1 VTSNRSVLIK
11 AGSPSLKFQIA
22 RFLEKQGTRPP
33 SSDTIWY
40 ARLRRTDD
48 ADLWELS
55 TSDREAFGEIF
66 RRHARAVFAICYWRT
81 GDAAM
86 AEDVTSVVFLEAWR
100 RRDLVVLEQRSA
112 LPWLL
117 GVANHTSRNATR
129 SLRRYTQALKRLDGH
144 RQLPTDDV
152 VIDRIEA
159 ETSLKMF
166 NGVVRDLSEQ
176 EREIVLLVFWS
187 GLSYEATSVA
197 LGVPVGTV
205 RSRVSR
211 TRRKLQLRLGDNR
224 VTKEAS

>member
-1 VTSNRSVLIK
+1 MRNYDEL
-11 AGSPSLKFQIA
+11 
-22 RFLEKQGTRPP
+22 
-33 SSDTIWY
+33 
-40 ARLRRTDD
+40 DD

-66 RRHARAVFAICYWRT
+66 RRHARAVFAICYWRM

-129 SLRRYTQALKRLDGH
+129 SLRRYPPALKRLDGH
-144 RQLPTDDV
+144 RPLPTDDA

-159 ETSLKMF
+159 ETSLKMV

-187 GLSYEATSVA
+187 GLTYEATSVA

>member
-1 VTSNRSVLIK
+1 MRNYDEL
-11 AGSPSLKFQIA
+11 
-22 RFLEKQGTRPP
+22 
-33 SSDTIWY
+33 
-40 ARLRRTDD
+40 DD
-48 ADLWELS
+48 ADLWDLS
-55 TSDREAFGEIF
+55 ASDREAFGEIF

-81 GDAAM
+81 GDAAT

-117 GVANHTSRNATR
+117 GVANHASRNATR
-129 SLRRYTQALKRLDGH
+129 SIRRYTHALKRLDGH
-144 RQLPTDDV
+144 RELPTDDE
-152 VIDRIEA
+152 VIDRIDA
-159 ETSLKMF
+159 ETSLRMV
-166 NGVVRDLSEQ
+166 NDIARGLSEQ

-197 LGVPVGTV
+197 LGIPVGTV

>member
-1 VTSNRSVLIK
+1 VEPVVRH
-11 AGSPSLKFQIA
+11 
-22 RFLEKQGTRPP
+22 
-33 SSDTIWY
+33 
-40 ARLRRTDD
+40 RTLFIVRNYDQLDD

-55 TSDREAFGEIF
+55 TTDREAFGEIF
-66 RRHARAVFAICYWRT
+66 RRHARSVFAICYWRT

-100 RRDLVVLEQRSA
+100 RRELVVLEQRSA

-129 SLRRYTQALKRLDGH
+129 SLRRYGQALRRLDG
-144 RQLPTDDV
+144 RRVVVSDDD
-152 VIDRIEA
+152 VIDRIDA
-159 ETSLKMF
+159 ETSL
-166 NGVVRDLSEQ
+166 NLVNRVARDLSDQ

-187 GLSYEATSVA
+187 GLRYEAASVA
-197 LGVPVGTV
+197 LGVPVGTI

-224 VTKEAS
+224 VIKEAT

>member
-1 VTSNRSVLIK
+1 VRNYDQL
-11 AGSPSLKFQIA
+11 
-22 RFLEKQGTRPP
+22 
-33 SSDTIWY
+33 
-40 ARLRRTDD
+40 DD

-55 TSDREAFGEIF
+55 TTDREAFGEIF
-66 RRHARAVFAICYWRT
+66 RRHARSVFAICYWRT

-100 RRDLVVLEQRSA
+100 RRELVVLEQRSA

-129 SLRRYTQALKRLDGH
+129 SLRRYGQALRRLDG
-144 RQLPTDDV
+144 RRVVVSDDD
-152 VIDRIEA
+152 VIDRLDA
-159 ETSLKMF
+159 ETSL
-166 NGVVRDLSEQ
+166 NLVNRVARDLSDQ

-187 GLSYEATSVA
+187 GLSYEAASVA
-197 LGVPVGTV
+197 LGVPVGTI

-224 VTKEAS
+224 VIKEAT

>member
-1 VTSNRSVLIK
+1 MELYRGGRTLYIVRHY
-11 AGSPSLKFQIA
+11 
-22 RFLEKQGTRPP
+22 
-33 SSDTIWY
+33 SD
-40 ARLRRTDD
+40 LDD

-55 TSDREAFGEIF
+55 GKDPEAFGEIF

-81 GDAAM
+81 GDAAV

-100 RRDLVVLEQRSA
+100 RRDVVVLEQRSA

-129 SLRRYTQALKRLDGH
+129 SLRRYSQALKRLDGH
-144 RQLPTDDV
+144 RSLPDDDA
-152 VIDRIEA
+152 VIDRLDA
-159 ETSLKMF
+159 EISLNMV
-166 NGVVRDLSEQ
+166 NEVARELNEQ

-187 GLSYEATSVA
+187 GLSYEAAAVA

-211 TRRKLQLRLGDNR
+211 TRRKLQLRLGDHR
-224 VTKEAS
+224 VTKEA

>member
-1 VTSNRSVLIK
+1 MRKYDEL
-11 AGSPSLKFQIA
+11 
-22 RFLEKQGTRPP
+22 
-33 SSDTIWY
+33 
-40 ARLRRTDD
+40 DD
-48 ADLWELS
+48 ADLWDLS
-55 TSDREAFGEIF
+55 ASDREAFGEIF

-81 GDAAM
+81 GDAAT

-129 SLRRYTQALKRLDGH
+129 SIRRYTHALKRLDGH
-144 RQLPTDDV
+144 RELPTNDEV
-152 VIDRIEA
+152 VDRIDA
-159 ETSLKMF
+159 ETSLKLV
-166 NGVVRDLSEQ
+166 NDIARDLSEQ

-187 GLSYEATSVA
+187 GLSYEETSVA
-197 LGVPVGTV
+197 LGIPVGTV

-224 VTKEAS
+224 VANETS

>member
-1 VTSNRSVLIK
+1 M
-11 AGSPSLKFQIA
+11 
-22 RFLEKQGTRPP
+22 
-33 SSDTIWY
+33 
-40 ARLRRTDD
+40 RTYDELDD

-55 TSDREAFGEIF
+55 SSDREAFGEIF

-100 RRDLVVLEQRSA
+100 RRELVVLEQRSA

-117 GVANHTSRNATR
+117 GVANHTSRNAIR
-129 SLRRYTQALKRLDGH
+129 SLRRYTQAVKRLDGR
-144 RQLPTDDV
+144 RQLPTDND
-152 VIDRIEA
+152 VIDRIDA
-159 ETSLKMF
+159 ETSLKLV
-166 NGVVRDLSEQ
+166 NETVRDLSEQ
-176 EREIVLLVFWS
+176 DREIVLLVFWS

>member
-1 VTSNRSVLIK
+1 M
-11 AGSPSLKFQIA
+11 
-22 RFLEKQGTRPP
+22 
-33 SSDTIWY
+33 
-40 ARLRRTDD
+40 RTYDELDD

-55 TSDREAFGEIF
+55 TSDGEAFGEIF

-100 RRDLVVLEQRSA
+100 RRDVVVLEQRSA

-144 RQLPTDDV
+144 RQLPNDDA
-152 VIDRIEA
+152 VIDRIDA
-159 ETSLKMF
+159 ETSL
-166 NGVVRDLSEQ
+166 NLVNDVVRDLSEQ

>member
-1 VTSNRSVLIK
+1 VRNY
-11 AGSPSLKFQIA
+11 
-22 RFLEKQGTRPP
+22 
-33 SSDTIWY
+33 SD
-40 ARLRRTDD
+40 LDD
-48 ADLWELS
+48 ADLWKLS
-55 TSDREAFGEIF
+55 TEDPEAFGEIF

-81 GDAAM
+81 GDAAV
-86 AEDVTSVVFLEAWR
+86 AEDVTSVVFLEAWK

-117 GVANHTSRNATR
+117 GVANHSSRNATR
-129 SLRRYTQALKRLDGH
+129 SLRRYSQALKRLDGH
-144 RQLPTDDV
+144 RNLPNDDDM
-152 VIDRIEA
+152 IDRLDA
-159 ETSLKMF
+159 EISLNMV
-166 NGVVRDLSEQ
+166 NQAARELTEQ

-187 GLSYEATSVA
+187 GLSYEATAVA

>member
-1 VTSNRSVLIK
+1 MRAYDEL
-11 AGSPSLKFQIA
+11 
-22 RFLEKQGTRPP
+22 
-33 SSDTIWY
+33 
-40 ARLRRTDD
+40 DD

-55 TSDREAFGEIF
+55 SSDGEAFGEIF
-66 RRHARAVFAICYWRT
+66 RRHARSVFAICYWRT

-100 RRDLVVLEQRSA
+100 RRELVVLEQRSA

-129 SLRRYTQALKRLDGH
+129 SLRRYHQALKRLDGR
-144 RQLPTDDV
+144 RQLPSDDAV
-152 VIDRIEA
+152 VDRIDA
-159 ETSLKMF
+159 ETSLNLVKE
-166 NGVVRDLSEQ
+166 VTRDLSEP
-176 EREIVLLVFWS
+176 EREIVYLVFWS

-197 LGVPVGTV
+197 LDVPVGTV

-224 VTKEAS
+224 VTKETL

>member
-1 VTSNRSVLIK
+1 MRNYDEL
-11 AGSPSLKFQIA
+11 
-22 RFLEKQGTRPP
+22 
-33 SSDTIWY
+33 
-40 ARLRRTDD
+40 DD

-66 RRHARAVFAICYWRT
+66 RRHARAVFAICYWRM

-144 RQLPTDDV
+144 RPLPTDDA

-159 ETSLKMF
+159 ETSLKMV

-187 GLSYEATSVA
+187 CLTYEATSVA

>member
-1 VTSNRSVLIK
+1 MESPANIK
-11 AGSPSLKFQIA
+11 NVELFVG
-22 RFLEKQGTRPP
+22 
-33 SSDTIWY
+33 
-40 ARLRRTDD
+40 RRTLFVVRTYEDLDD
-48 ADLWELS
+48 AELWELS
-55 TSDREAFGEIF
+55 TKDPEAFGEIF
-66 RRHARAVFAICYWRT
+66 RRHARSVFAICYWRT

-100 RRDLVVLEQRSA
+100 RRELVVLEQRSA

-129 SLRRYTQALKRLDGH
+129 SLRRYGQALRRLDGH
-144 RQLPTDDV
+144 RNLPSDDD
-152 VIDRIEA
+152 VIDRIDA
-159 ETSLKMF
+159 ETSL
-166 NGVVRDLSEQ
+166 NLVNEVARDLSDQ

-187 GLSYEATSVA
+187 GLSYEATAVA

-224 VTKEAS
+224 VTKEAT

>member
-1 VTSNRSVLIK
+1 M
-11 AGSPSLKFQIA
+11 
-22 RFLEKQGTRPP
+22 
-33 SSDTIWY
+33 
-40 ARLRRTDD
+40 RTYDELDD
-48 ADLWELS
+48 AALWELS
-55 TSDREAFGEIF
+55 ASDREAFGEIF

-100 RRDLVVLEQRSA
+100 RRNLVVLEQRSA

-129 SLRRYTQALKRLDGH
+129 SLRRYTQALKRLDGQ
-144 RQLPTDDV
+144 RQLPTDDE
-152 VIDRIEA
+152 VIDRIDA
-159 ETSLKMF
+159 ETSLKMV
-166 NGVVRDLSEQ
+166 NGIARDLSEQ

-197 LGVPVGTV
+197 LGIPVGTV

-211 TRRKLQLRLGDNR
+211 TRRKLQLRLGLDDR

>member
-1 VTSNRSVLIK
+1 MRNYDEL
-11 AGSPSLKFQIA
+11 
-22 RFLEKQGTRPP
+22 
-33 SSDTIWY
+33 
-40 ARLRRTDD
+40 DD

-66 RRHARAVFAICYWRT
+66 RRHARAVFAICYWRM

-144 RQLPTDDV
+144 RPLPTDDV

-159 ETSLKMF
+159 ETSLKMV

>member
-1 VTSNRSVLIK
+1 M
-11 AGSPSLKFQIA
+11 
-22 RFLEKQGTRPP
+22 
-33 SSDTIWY
+33 
-40 ARLRRTDD
+40 RTYDELDD

-55 TSDREAFGEIF
+55 ASDREAFGEIF

-129 SLRRYTQALKRLDGH
+129 SLCRYTHALKRLDGH
-144 RQLPTDDV
+144 RELPTDDE
-152 VIDRIEA
+152 VIDRIDA
-159 ETSLKMF
+159 ETSLRMV
-166 NGVVRDLSEQ
+166 NDIARDLSEP

-197 LGVPVGTV
+197 LGIPVGTV